1 MPTGKPIIYW
11 DSCVFLAWIKD
22 ENRPNDEMDGVY
34 DVAQKIQNDQCVL
47 LTSSITSVEILEST
61 LMDEAKQRLSGLFKR
76 RNCQRA
82 AADDRVMQLAYELRD
97 YYQRQR
103 DVDELS

>member
-47 LTSSITSVEILEST
+47 LTSSITSVN
-61 LMDEAKQRLSGLFKR
+61 G
-76 RNCQRA
+76 
-82 AADDRVMQLAYELRD
+82 
-97 YYQRQR
+97 
-103 DVDELS
+103 